1 MVVRYFEDSDGKL
14 LEQGMVDVPLNKDEP
29 IILKKGRYVIVDT
42 LPPVVD
48 CLNNFL
54 FHPTIV
60 KKQI

>member
-1 MVVRYFEDSDGKL
+1 MLVRYFEDYDGKL
-14 LEQGMVDVPLNKDEP
+14 LEQGMVDIPLNKGEP
-29 IILKKGRYVIVDT
+29 IVLKKGKYVIVDN

-48 CLNNFL
+48 WLNNIL